1 MYKLEFVLVSTD
13 HLPNRLWFRDEEDFK
28 VAMNYVALL
37 SGLLGIPVLAFI
49 LMSNHVHLVLGC
61 SPEEALRFITEFKRR
76 YSKYYQHKYGVRE
89 FLRGNGVDIKPLSLE
104 DESVKRA
111 IAYVQMNS
119 VAAGICANAS
129 YYPWGS
135 GNCFF
140 RVDQPAGTFLKDL
153 SRRKQI
159 RLLHSFDRPKET
171 LRLTDGDYIDP
182 FSFSFVS
189 IRFVEQLFVSPSRYN
204 YFLQSSSKARLRLQ
218 ESALPSFRD
227 QNILAGVQDLCQSL
241 FRKHTLKE
249 LSSEETGE
257 LLRQL
262 HFRFSADPAQLA
274 RVLEMP
280 YDQVVR
286 LLDSM

>member
-1 MYKLEFVLVSTD
+1 MTFFLITTD
-13 HLPNRLWFRDEEDFK
+13 HLETRLWFLDDDDFK
-28 VAMNYVALL
+28 TGMNYVATVAF
-37 SGLLGIPVLAFI
+37 LLGVQVIAFI
-49 LMSNHVHLVLGC
+49 LMSNHVHFVLEC
-61 SPEEALRFITEFKRR
+61 TREQAVRFITEFKRR

-89 FLRGNGVDIKPLSLE
+89 FLRGNGVDIKPLSIE

-171 LRLTDGDYIDP
+171 FRLTGGDYIDP
-182 FSFSFVS
+182 ISFVS

-227 QNILAGVQDLCQSL
+227 QNILAGVQDLCHSL

-249 LSSEETGE
+249 LSPEETGE
-257 LLRQL
+257 LMRQL
-262 HFRFSADPAQLA
+262 RFRFSADPAQLA
-274 RVLEMP
+274 RVLELP